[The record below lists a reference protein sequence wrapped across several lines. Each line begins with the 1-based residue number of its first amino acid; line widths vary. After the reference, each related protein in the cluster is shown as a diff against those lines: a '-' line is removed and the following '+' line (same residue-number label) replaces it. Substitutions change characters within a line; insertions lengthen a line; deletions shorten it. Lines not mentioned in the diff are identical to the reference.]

1 MRRLCVAENLNMK
14 FKFLINATHLVLRT
28 SVLSHASEFA
38 LKLVTKQKQK
48 QKKKMYKTSFSFKSL
63 FYENPAYV
71 YVLSVH
77 FCVLMLKKALIN
89 HSVNINVLQY
99 PVNQSDKLCKLV
111 MFLIKRTEFHVSIFL
126 YRHLSFFSLVRADS
140 NAALQTSGFGKE
152 V

>member
-1 MRRLCVAENLNMK
+1 MK

-48 QKKKMYKTSFSFKSL
+48 QKKRYKTRFAFKSL
-63 FYENPAYV
+63 FYEYPAYV
-71 YVLSVH
+71 SVLSVH

-111 MFLIKRTEFHVSIFL
+111 MFLIKRTAFHVSIFL

>member
-1 MRRLCVAENLNMK
+1 MK

-48 QKKKMYKTSFSFKSL
+48 QKKMYKTRFAFKSL
-63 FYENPAYV
+63 FYEYPAYV
-71 YVLSVH
+71 SVLSVH

-111 MFLIKRTEFHVSIFL
+111 MFLIKRTAFHVSIFL